1 MSLQLNSISG
11 LNKKLDDSLI
21 TSFMANKKDN
31 DENLLIQ
38 LLNNK
43 LFKQLRMY
51 GGLGK
56 TLSAHM
62 DPSTI
67 TNLSAGLG
75 LMTNSIDDDNQSPT
89 SPLNLVNAGLAG
101 MMVPGLIA
109 NSGKQAAKDITTQ
122 RKREVIAQQEGSLSN
137 ADRLDSMA
145 KSMGKISNLGMMGF
159 AANNLLTPFG
169 HGSEAIGDTS
179 AGIMKYTNPL
189 FMASNAASGVGAYDT
204 VGSIAGLDPSVVG
217 MIGMMGLM
225 KYSQTK
231 LKQLSDSTRM
241 NNPKLV
247 SKLPVFLNQMPASA
261 IQQKYSMRPQINS
274 VLNTIPAENY
284 NPIEAMK
291 LNLLGMISDN
301 TSNLTYIHDLLNN
314 NNIEKDFA
322 GGNSAANT
330 ISSKIDTNQ
339 RNTSDQLKNIN
350 QLSLLDKS
358 ILTFERFTNNLNLLN
373 PLTNISSSLR
383 FKSGTEMYRE
393 ANNRN
398 VYLDPMQAE
407 KDMGRKFGLST
418 QSISLLHSNPGEILM
433 DSQNYESKH
442 ITMLGLIA
450 NYNKEM
456 LWELLTIRKSGFG
469 ISKQSGLG
477 FLEQLKNK
485 YEQKE
490 LEENRNKTDWGIDFF
505 DNNSIGM
512 MIKESLIGL
521 DNILGKIPVVG
532 GLYSSVSNAG
542 KFTYGI
548 GKKTGDYISKSFS
561 EENENGLSGFS
572 KIWDDL
578 KTGFK
583 DTMYESYLNPLLRD
597 EQSLNEKIGNVELG
611 AQELANKYMGEF
623 FPDEFGLL
631 LSYNLSQMESLEY
644 IASQYG
650 MIDQNRSLSAPLSWD
665 KMTGKLSTAD
675 EQISHRKNIYDKL
688 LKETVV
694 QNNDSVFGDMMMGF
708 FENFTDTDKQKEV
721 NRIIKNR
728 FSYVDDIAKKFN
740 DEKIANDYNTSV
752 DEIENI
758 NTIADY
764 GDYTQNS
771 RIRDK
776 YRDQNFILQNDTKS
790 SLKGLNS
797 LAALSEPLTVIS
809 DNLNNNTLT
818 LQKSAEIIAVVHSE
832 LVDLNTNLYTL
843 NSYFECLTS
852 MVCKKAKE
860 PNQEGSKETSKLKL
874 LMHNPGVTNINN
886 NTTDS
891 NISTNINNSSTS
903 YGNSYRTGTDDI
915 IDVETFDN
923 YDNNSNLRLIPRIP
937 SASTTS
943 TTSDKEEKEEVKE
956 HRNPF
961 IKNNKVPENQQ
972 IVPFGSNITTSVDPK
987 LNDTSYMA
995 DQKDKEKLNAQE
1007 AERDTDR
1014 NKILE
1019 EISEKLNPRSENKK
1033 KEDKESDS
1041 GLLGLIG
1048 FSLFELGSFIMNK
1061 FSEGILPGLLSLLE
1075 VGGGVAAT
1083 LGAYG
1088 GLKALIK
1095 NVPGFIFK
1103 TITSLGSKLLKGTMS
1118 LFGLGGA
1125 AAGVAGGAEA
1135 MGVAGAAG
1143 SIFSTITDLFD
1154 FGTNKENKET
1164 SDKSKMSE
1172 AKDKTKFSADVDDKN
1187 ATNATNAKNATNGKI
1202 NVEEPKSKGMFS
1214 KIGKLGLKGLK
1225 AIPFLG
1231 NVVSFG
1237 SMAKNL
1243 VTGNFKEAGSDA
1255 LGMIPGVGNA
1265 WTAYNVASDVVDAT
1279 KGTEKPNSSK
1289 ATENIN
1295 KINNEIAEPKE
1306 NKKSGFFKN
1315 LLKYGLPAYAGVEIL
1330 SSLFGSD
1337 EDNKENAI
1345 KSNDYKN
1352 DYNVTTNM
1360 NNTELNKTKEEIKS
1374 TTNKNNSS
1382 ELSESISKVLDKDKE
1397 MNDKKFEAFRNDLKE
1412 IKELLIQL
1420 INVNGT
1426 HAEISNISAKA
1437 SQIIANNSIAKEYYE
1452 HNSNFSF
1459 EFQN

>member
-11 LNKKLDDSLI
+11 INKKLDDSLI
-21 TSFMANKKDN
+21 TSFMAKKKD
-31 DENLLIQ
+31 DEENFIIQ
-38 LLNNK
+38 MLNNK
-43 LFKQLRMY
+43 IFKQLRMY

-62 DPSTI
+62 DPHTI
-67 TNLSAGLG
+67 TNLSASLG
-75 LMTNSIDDDNQSPT
+75 LYTDSMNDNKDDTQN
-89 SPLNLVNAGLAG
+89 PLNLVNAGLAG

-145 KSMGKISNLGMMGF
+145 KSLGKVSNLGMMGF

-204 VGSIAGLDPSVVG
+204 VGSMTGLDPSLVG

-241 NNPKLV
+241 NNPKTV
-247 SKLPVFLNQMPASA
+247 SKLPIFLNQMPASA

-274 VLNTIPAENY
+274 VLNTIPSETY

-339 RNTSDQLKNIN
+339 RNTNDQLKNIN
-350 QLSLLDKS
+350 QLSLLDKG
-358 ILTFERFTNNLNLLN
+358 ILSLERFTNNLNLLN

-383 FKSGTEMYRE
+383 FESGTAMYRE
-393 ANNRN
+393 SNNRN
-398 VYLDPMQAE
+398 AYLDPMRAE

-469 ISKQSGLG
+469 INKQAGLG
-477 FLEQLKNK
+477 YLERLKNY

-490 LEENRNKTDWGIDFF
+490 LDENKNKTDWGIDFF
-505 DNNSIGM
+505 DNNEIGM

-521 DNILGKIPVVG
+521 DNILGKIPVIG

-542 KFTYGI
+542 KFTYGL
-548 GKKTGDYISKSFS
+548 GSKVGNYLTDTFS
-561 EENENGLSGFS
+561 DNNQSGFS

-583 DTMYESYLNPLLRD
+583 DTMYERYLNPLIKD
-597 EQSLNEKIGNVELG
+597 EQALNEKIGNVELG

-644 IASQYG
+644 IAEQYG
-650 MIDQNRSLSAPLSWD
+650 MNNQNRSLSSNLSWD

-675 EQISHRKNIYDKL
+675 EQITHRKGIYDKL
-688 LKETVV
+688 LKETEL
-694 QNNDSVFGDMMMGF
+694 QSNDSVFGDMMIGL
-708 FENFTDTDKQKEV
+708 FERFTNTDKQEEV
-721 NRIIKNR
+721 DRIISNR
-728 FSYVDDIAKKFN
+728 YSYIDDIASKF
-740 DEKIANDYNTSV
+740 DDSKIARDYNTTIDNV
-752 DEIENI
+752 QNI
-758 NTIADY
+758 NTLPEY
-764 GDYTQNS
+764 GDYTQTS
-771 RIRDK
+771 RIREG
-776 YRDQNFILQNDTKS
+776 YRDNNFILKNNTSGLFDSNNGLS
-790 SLKGLNS
+790 SLIK
-797 LAALSEPLTVIS
+797 PLEVIS

-818 LQKSAEIIAVVHSE
+818 LQKSSEIISIVHSE

-843 NSYFECLTS
+843 NGYFECLTG

-860 PNQEGSKETSKLKL
+860 ANQEGSKETSKLKL
-874 LMHNPGVTNINN
+874 LMHNPNVTQNIN
-886 NTTDS
+886 
-891 NISTNINNSSTS
+891 STNTSSNTSYNNS
-903 YGNSYRTGTDDI
+903 YGQSYRTGTDDI
-915 IDVETFDN
+915 IDVETFDT
-923 YDNNSNLRLIPRIP
+923 NSTTPNLRLIPRIP
-937 SASTTS
+937 RVEQEDNT
-943 TTSDKEEKEEVKE
+943 EKEEVKE
-956 HRNPF
+956 TRNPF
-961 IKNNKVPENQQ
+961 IKRNIVPDNQQ
-972 IVPFGSNITTSVDPK
+972 LIIPNTSIDPK
-987 LNDTSYMA
+987 LNDTSYMT
-995 DQKDKEKLNAQE
+995 DQKDKEKLDTE
-1007 AERDTDR
+1007 DIKRDTDR
-1014 NKILE
+1014 NQILQ
-1019 EISEKLNPRSENKK
+1019 EISDKLNPNSESNKNK
-1033 KEDKESDS
+1033 DKKESDS
-1041 GLLGLIG
+1041 GLFGLIG
-1048 FSLFELGSFIMNK
+1048 FGLFELGSFIMSK
-1061 FSEGILPGLLSLLE
+1061 FSEGIMPGLLSLLE
-1075 VGGGVAAT
+1075 IGGGVAAT

-1095 NVPGFIFK
+1095 NIPGLLIK
-1103 TITSLGSKLLKGTMS
+1103 TITTIGSKLLKGTMS
-1118 LFGLGGA
+1118 LFGLGA
-1125 AAGVAGGAEA
+1125 AAGGTAEA

-1143 SIFSTITDLFD
+1143 GAFSTMADLFD
-1154 FGTNKENKET
+1154 FGMDKDTE
-1164 SDKSKMSE
+1164 KSKMSD
-1172 AKDKTKFSADVDDKN
+1172 AKNNTKFSAEPDS
-1187 ATNATNAKNATNGKI
+1187 GKSGNSKKSKL
-1202 NVEEPKSKGMFS
+1202 NVEEPKGKTSLFK
-1214 KIGKLGLKGLK
+1214 KLGAKSLK
-1225 AIPFLG
+1225 AVPLLG
-1231 NVVSFG
+1231 NVISFG

-1255 LGMIPGVGNA
+1255 ISMIPGVGNI
-1265 WTAYNVASDVVDAT
+1265 WTAYTVGSDIKDT
-1279 KGTEKPNSSK
+1279 ITENLNTEKPNSSK

-1295 KINNEIAEPKE
+1295 KNSGNSG
-1306 NKKSGFFKN
+1306 NSGTKKSGFFKS
-1315 LLKYGLPAYAGVEIL
+1315 LLKYGLPAYAGFEIID
-1330 SSLFGSD
+1330 SLFGSD
-1337 EDNKENAI
+1337 EKDSGNNGNIGI

-1352 DYNVTTNM
+1352 DYNLENKLT
-1360 NNTELNKTKEEIKS
+1360 NNTELNKTKEEIKIND
-1374 TTNKNNSS
+1374 NKNNSN
-1382 ELSESISKVLDKDKE
+1382 ELSESISKTLDKDKE
-1397 MNDKKFEAFRNDLKE
+1397 INDKKFEAFRSDLKE

-1420 INVNGT
+1420 INVSGT

-1437 SQIIANNSIAKEYYE
+1437 SQIIANNSINKDFYE

>member
-1 MSLQLNSISG
+1 MSLQLNSISK

-21 TSFMANKKDN
+21 TSFMANKKD
-31 DENLLIQ
+31 DEENSIIQ

-43 LFKQLRMY
+43 IFKQMRLY

-67 TNLSAGLG
+67 TNISASLG
-75 LMTNSIDDDNQSPT
+75 LLTESLKNEDNENPM
-89 SPLNLVNAGLAG
+89 NLVNAGLAG
-101 MMVPGLIA
+101 MMIPGLIA
-109 NSGKQAAKDITTQ
+109 NTGKQAAKDINTQ

-145 KSMGKISNLGMMGF
+145 KSLGKISNLGMMGF

-169 HGSEAIGDTS
+169 HGSEMVGDTS

-189 FMASNAASGVGAYDT
+189 FMASNAASGVGVYDT
-204 VGSIAGLDPSVVG
+204 VGGITGLDPSLVG

-241 NNPKLV
+241 NNPKLA

-274 VLNTIPAENY
+274 VLNTIPTENY

-339 RNTSDQLKNIN
+339 RNTNDQLKNIN

-358 ILTFERFTNNLNLLN
+358 ILSFERFTNNLNLLN

-393 ANNRN
+393 SNNRN
-398 VYLDPMQAE
+398 VYLDPMRAE
-407 KDMGRKFGLST
+407 KDMGRTFGLST

-456 LWELLTIRKSGFG
+456 LWELLTIRKGGFG
-469 ISKQSGLG
+469 ITTQAGLG
-477 FLEQLKNK
+477 YLERLKNY
-485 YEQKE
+485 YENKE
-490 LEENRNKTDWGIDFF
+490 FEENKNKTDWGIDFF
-505 DNNSIGM
+505 DNNEIGM

-521 DNILGKIPVVG
+521 DNVLGKIPVIG
-532 GLYSSVSNAG
+532 GIYSSISNAG
-542 KFTYGI
+542 KFTYGL
-548 GKKTGDYISKSFS
+548 GSKVGNYLTDSFS
-561 EENENGLSGFS
+561 NNNNQSGFS
-572 KIWDDL
+572 KIWEDL

-583 DTMYESYLNPLLRD
+583 DTMYESYLNPLLKD
-597 EQSLNEKIGNVELG
+597 EQALNEKIGNVELG

-644 IASQYG
+644 IAEQYG
-650 MIDQNRSLSAPLSWD
+650 MNNQNRSLPSNLSWD
-665 KMTGKLSTAD
+665 KMTGKLSTAE
-675 EQISHRKNIYDKL
+675 EQITHRKGIYDKL
-688 LKETVV
+688 LVETEL
-694 QNNDSVFGDMMMGF
+694 QNNDSVFGDMIMGL
-708 FENFTDTDKQKEV
+708 FERFTNTDKQEEV
-721 NRIIKNR
+721 DRIISNR
-728 FSYVDDIAKKFN
+728 YSYIDDIASKFDDN
-740 DEKIANDYNTSV
+740 KIARDYNTSV
-752 DEIENI
+752 DNIQNI
-758 NTIADY
+758 NALPEY
-764 GDYTQNS
+764 GDYTQTS
-771 RIRDK
+771 RIREG
-776 YRDQNFILQNDTKS
+776 YRDNNFILKNNANNSMLGQFNLKS
-790 SLKGLNS
+790 LNQ
-797 LAALSEPLTVIS
+797 PLTVIS

-818 LQKSAEIIAVVHSE
+818 LQKSAEIISYVHTE

-843 NSYFECLTS
+843 NSYFECLTG

-860 PNQEGSKETSKLKL
+860 ANQEGSKETSKLKL
-874 LMHNPGVTNINN
+874 LMHNPNVSQNINSTNSTNNNINN
-886 NTTDS
+886 INTV
-891 NISTNINNSSTS
+891 NNVNNVSS
-903 YGNSYRTGTDDI
+903 YGQSYRTGTDDI
-915 IDVETFDN
+915 IDVEIFDSN
-923 YDNNSNLRLIPRIP
+923 NNSSNNSNNLRLIPRIP
-937 SASTTS
+937 KIDTNDNTKE
-943 TTSDKEEKEEVKE
+943 KEEKEEIKKS
-956 HRNPF
+956 RNPF
-961 IKNNKVPENQQ
+961 IKRNEVPDNQQ
-972 IVPFGSNITTSVDPK
+972 LIIPNNVASIDPK
-987 LNDTSYMA
+987 LNDTSYMSE
-995 DQKDKEKLNAQE
+995 QKDKEKLNSE
-1007 AERDTDR
+1007 DDKRDTDR
-1014 NKILE
+1014 NQILQ
-1019 EISEKLNPRSENKK
+1019 EISDKLNPNSENNKTK
-1033 KEDKESDS
+1033 GKGKDNSDS
-1041 GLLGLIG
+1041 GLFGLIG
-1048 FSLFELGSFIMNK
+1048 FGLFELGSFIMRK
-1061 FSEGILPGLLSLLE
+1061 FNEGIMPGLLSLLE
-1075 VGGGVAAT
+1075 IGGGVAAT

-1095 NVPGFIFK
+1095 NIPGLLMGSIK
-1103 TITSLGSKLLKGTMS
+1103 TLGSKLLKGTMS

-1125 AAGVAGGAEA
+1125 AGAV
-1135 MGVAGAAG
+1135 GTAGAAG
-1143 SIFSTITDLFD
+1143 GLFSGITDLFD
-1154 FGTNKENKET
+1154 FGNKDTKDTKDTND
-1164 SDKSKMSE
+1164 SKSKMSD
-1172 AKDKTKFSADVDDKN
+1172 AKNNTKTSVDDPKDKQ
-1187 ATNATNAKNATNGKI
+1187 GKQG
-1202 NVEEPKSKGMFS
+1202 KQGKQSLFK
-1214 KIGKLGLKGLK
+1214 KLGSKGLK
-1225 AIPFLG
+1225 AVPFLG
-1231 NVVSFG
+1231 NVFSFG

-1255 LGMIPGVGNA
+1255 ISMLPGVGNA
-1265 WTAYNVASDVVDAT
+1265 WTAYTIGSDIKDVVT
-1279 KGTEKPNSSK
+1279 ENIGTEKPNSSK

-1295 KINNEIAEPKE
+1295 KTNENINNNNNNDNKTS
-1306 NKKSGFFKN
+1306 KKSSFFKN
-1315 LLKYGLPAYAGVEIL
+1315 LLKYGLPAYVGVEIL
-1330 SSLFGSD
+1330 DSLFGSD
-1337 EDNKENAI
+1337 EKENSIGI

-1352 DYNVTTNM
+1352 DYNIDNKL
-1360 NNTELNKTKEEIKS
+1360 NNDTELNKTKEEIRS
-1374 TTNKNNSS
+1374 ISNKNNSTEIS
-1382 ELSESISKVLDKDKE
+1382 DALSKTLDKDKE

-1412 IKELLIQL
+1412 IKDLLIQL
-1420 INVNGT
+1420 INVSGT

-1437 SQIIANNSIAKEYYE
+1437 SQIIAENSITKDFYE